1 MSNLNEKKDEKK
13 DKKDD
18 KEPKT
23 ANSGKNPLNVKPESG
38 IQKQE
43 HVGVHTVV
51 RLRGFN
57 NDQPINGKVDTGAE
71 TCSLHAGDLQL
82 NTDHVSGDS
91 MASFSFGSN
100 RYRVPV
106 KSWQHVSSADGG
118 TKRRPVVTF
127 TVYIADEVVPD
138 VEFNLNDRSEMDYEL
153 LIGLNLITA
162 AKLKVDPSL
171 REMEINFSAPVET
184 SEPASSQEGTPSVDN
199 PPATVDNDESDAAFL
214 AWYKA
219 NKDKTV
225 AELFSQLIDR
235 STPDDPS

>member
-1 MSNLNEKKDEKK
+1 MNEKKEEKDTK
-13 DKKDD
+13 ESTAKK
-18 KEPKT
+18 P
-23 ANSGKNPLNVKPESG
+23 KNPLNVAPIGG
-38 IQKQE
+38 IDKQE

-57 NDQPINGKVDTGAE
+57 NDQPIHGKVDTGAE

-82 NTDHVSGDS
+82 NSDHASGDS

-106 KSWQHVSSADGG
+106 KGWQHVSSADGG
-118 TKRRPVVTF
+118 TKRRPIVSF

-153 LIGLNLITA
+153 LIGLNLIKA

-171 REMEINFSAPVET
+171 KEMEINFSAPVEQP
-184 SEPASSQEGTPSVDN
+184 ESSQEETPGVDN

-214 AWYKA
+214 AWYKT
-219 NKDKTV
+219 NKDKTL

-235 STPDDPS
+235 STPDDAS